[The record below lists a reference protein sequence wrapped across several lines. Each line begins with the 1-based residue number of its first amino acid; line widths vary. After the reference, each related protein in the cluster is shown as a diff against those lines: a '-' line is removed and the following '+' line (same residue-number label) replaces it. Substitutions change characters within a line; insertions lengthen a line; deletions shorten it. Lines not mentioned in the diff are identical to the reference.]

1 MKAGVE
7 CDEGGF
13 HDGRNTWYQ
22 YNGYMLDL
30 LFFRET
36 GEIWD
41 ARWERTD

>member
-1 MKAGVE
+1 MPIEVE

-13 HDGRNTWYQ
+13 HDSRNTWYA
-22 YNGYMLDL
+22 YNGYQLIL
-30 LFFRET
+30 LVSRED